1 MSLYR
6 PGVAVLERPEQYRG
20 QTSVAVRASQVADL
34 TAYQQ
39 ARLLDSW
46 SDFFAAGPTGI
57 WDLSFPMRM
66 PKRLFESL
74 ASQTQLRS
82 LAVRWG
88 VFDDLSALQGMTNL
102 VELELESATSVTT
115 LEPLRALGKL
125 ETLELGG
132 TWRVQDYAV
141 IGSLTTLRQL
151 GLGGGSEKR
160 QHVQSLEFLPLL
172 RNLRKLDLALIPA
185 DLDYSPL
192 LAMTWVEDVSIW
204 TLETHR
210 KRMTPSMIDLEWALP
225 GLQRRRSDLDA
236 GRNYIWHRGERVG
249 EHRVNDEGH
258 WYAHRY
264 DIAATD

>member
-1 MSLYR
+1 MSVCR
-6 PGVAVLERPEQYRG
+6 SGVAVLERPEQYRG
-20 QTSVAVRASQVADL
+20 QTSVAVRAAQVADL
-34 TAYQQ
+34 TAHQQ

-46 SDFFAAGPTGI
+46 SDFFASGPTNI
-57 WDLSFPMRM
+57 WELSFPMRM
-66 PKRLFESL
+66 PRRLFESL

-82 LAVRWG
+82 LAVSWG
-88 VFDDLSALQGMTNL
+88 VFDDLSPLEGMRNL

-125 ETLELGG
+125 EALELGG
-132 TWRVQDYAV
+132 AWRVQDYSI

-151 GLGGGSEKR
+151 SLGGGSEKR
-160 QHVQSLEFLPLL
+160 QHVESLKFLPSL
-172 RNLRKLDLALIPA
+172 RELRKLDFALIPV

-192 LAMTWVEDVSIW
+192 LAMTWVEDVSVW

-225 GLQRRRSDLDA
+225 GLQRRRSDLEA

-258 WYAHRY
+258 WYVHRY
-264 DIAATD
+264 DNAATE